1 MPLWPA
7 GVFLFMEGIRV
18 VRAIVFANGLMEDA
32 AAEARAWVRSGDLVV
47 AANGGSSHVVAAGL
61 VPDHLIG
68 DLDSLSD
75 EIQERCRVGGTVVH
89 RAPVDKDETDLE
101 LALTWVAVQPAVDEV
116 VVLGASG
123 GRPDQALANL
133 LLLAIPAL
141 VGRRVLVASGDW
153 VTMVVR
159 GGERLNLEGS
169 PGDRVSLIPLGGA
182 AEGVTT
188 SGLVFPLRD
197 EMLHFGP
204 ARGVS
209 NRMEGVTAQII
220 VQQGIVW
227 CFHERRAPDASS

>member
-1 MPLWPA
+1 M
-7 GVFLFMEGIRV
+7 
-18 VRAIVFANGLMEDA
+18 RAIVFANGLMTDA

-47 AANGGSSHVVAAGL
+47 AVNGGSSHVIAAGL

-68 DLDSLSD
+68 DLDSLPD

-101 LALTWVAVQPAVDEV
+101 LALAWVVTQPAVDEI

-133 LLLAIPAL
+133 LLLAISAL
-141 VGRRVLVASGDW
+141 IGRRVLVASGNW
-153 VTMVVR
+153 VTMIVR
-159 GGERLNLEGS
+159 GGERLDLVGC
-169 PGDRVSLIPLGGA
+169 PGDRVSLIPLGGS

-188 SGLVFPLRD
+188 SGLVFPLRG
-197 EMLHFGP
+197 ETLLFGP

-209 NRMEGVTAQII
+209 NRMVGTTAQVV

-227 CFHERRAPDASS
+227 CFHERRAPDACS